1 MAHHFKV
8 GERVR
13 FLHENQEGVVQALLN
28 SRLIEVLVD
37 DFLELEVHPDEIVK
51 IHAEEAALLQTMTE
65 DEDPLPAIRPE
76 DKVVVDAPPSLAVI
90 RNPNKDYEFWL
101 TNQSTNEIAFTTF
114 IRIRD
119 KYQGI
124 AAGSVP
130 PRDKL
135 YIGKSSAENF
145 HRANLLKV
153 QLLFFPHA
161 GRIMPM
167 PPFSME
173 VNVKKEIFNRHPWPI
188 TAVGGQGWE
197 FILEDKPIVSLPES
211 DFAKVTTSKKAPR
224 FKKPTVVYDLH
235 IDKLVKNPMTVDTD
249 SILLLQ
255 AEHFERKLSE
265 ARLKGLDKI
274 VFIHGVGVGTLK
286 REIHRMLKEYDFVDK
301 FGSADPLEYGN
312 GATFVDL
319 K

>member
-13 FLHENQEGVVQALLN
+13 FLHENQEGVIQAIL
-28 SRLIEVLVD
+28 SPRLIEVLVD
-37 DFLELEVHPDEIVK
+37 DFLELEVSPEEIVQ
-51 IHAEEAALLQTMTE
+51 IHAAEATFLQAPTEENE
-65 DEDPLPAIRPE
+65 PLPELKPE
-76 DKVVVDAPPSLAVI
+76 EKVAVDAPPSLAII
-90 RNPNKDYEFWL
+90 RTPNKDYEFWL
-101 TNQSTNEIAFTTF
+101 SNQSTNEIAFTTF
-114 IRIRD
+114 LRIRD

-130 PRDKL
+130 PKEKL
-135 YIGKSSAENF
+135 YIGKSSSENF
-145 HRANLLKV
+145 HRANLIKI

-173 VNVKKEIFNRHPWPI
+173 VNVKKEIMNRHAWPI
-188 TAVGGQGWE
+188 ASIGGHGWE
-197 FILEDKPIVSLPES
+197 FILEEQKPSQLPSS
-211 DFAKVTTSKKAPR
+211 DFARVTETRKPTVFS
-224 FKKPTVVYDLH
+224 KPTVVYDLH
-235 IDKLVKNPMTVDTD
+235 IDKLVDNPLTVDSRTM
-249 SILLLQ
+249 LLIQ
-255 AEHFERKLSE
+255 TEHFERKLSE

-286 REIHRMLKEYDFVDK
+286 REIHRMLKEYDFVER

-312 GATFVDL
+312 GATFVEL